1 MSSCDKANNSLYCVS
16 FINQLQLEVQSK
28 KMESN
33 RVMYEKEL
41 ERQVQLLDVRAAK
54 INSLEGIY
62 LFRLTLQLILLRK
75 QFTFVCSVYIQKHLV

>member
-1 MSSCDKANNSLYCVS
+1 MSSSDKANSLCCVS
-16 FINQLQLEVQSK
+16 FINQLQLELQSK

-33 RVMYEKEL
+33 RVMHEKEL

-62 LFRLTLQLILLRK
+62 LSRLTLQLLRK
-75 QFTFVCSVYIQKHLV
+75 HVTFVCSVYIQKHLV